1 MKILFAT
8 IVYDNYIDI
17 FESVLLR
24 SLKQS
29 GNIPR
34 LVAEGHEIRYYIYTR
49 SDHNVQR
56 VRKTEIEGVQIE
68 VFDFQE
74 IDNHKLLQKI
84 IEQSIGQNAKLLF
97 MSPDYF
103 IGNGSIYNICKY
115 TSNDNMCISALHMR
129 VDYDKF
135 LGIMNTTDR
144 EISNPELVT
153 LAMDNLH
160 KSWGEAFIDV
170 PSNNAYYSGSSIQ
183 PIADKLWSV
192 CFRIPTVF
200 LAKFEPDDLRELSQ
214 FDYWD
219 WEWPAFLIEN
229 SRYKYIGSS
238 DMFFAVE
245 LTKTDVNIPTVEHY
259 RRWSD
264 DFHCHKM
271 HSEVNRHFLAIVR
284 GG

>member
-1 MKILFAT
+1 LKILFAT

-17 FESVLLR
+17 FENVLLR

-34 LVAEGHEIRYYIYTR
+34 LVDEGHEIRYYIYTR
-49 SDHNVQR
+49 NDHNVQR
-56 VRKTEIEGVQIE
+56 VRKTEIDGVQIE
-68 VFDFQE
+68 VFDFDE
-74 IDNHKLLQKI
+74 INNHELLQKI

-135 LGIMNTTDR
+135 LGIMNTTDK

-153 LAMDNLH
+153 LAMENLH

-214 FDYWD
+214 FDHWD
-219 WEWPAFLIEN
+219 WEWPSFLIEN

-245 LTKTDVNIPTVEHY
+245 LTKVRENIPAIKHDGQWNDEFRVCKKHGEIN
-259 RRWSD
+259 
-264 DFHCHKM
+264 K
-271 HSEVNRHFLAIVR
+271 NFLSILR
-284 GG
+284 GE